1 MTKMNFGS
9 KIITAVLIVIIC
21 FFALFPFWWMV
32 STSFKPASEIYS
44 YTPSFVPKNPSLD
57 GYKTVFTMKTRTVD
71 FLRWTKNSAICA
83 LSTSFFGLIIACTG
97 GYAISRFR
105 FKGRSVIG
113 YSILVAEVLP
123 ATLLILPLFM
133 ILSKLN
139 MINSFVGLVVMYV
152 TFAVPFCTWM
162 MKGFFDT
169 IPVSLDEAA
178 LIDGASELDVFFRVI
193 LPLTLPGIAVTAFF
207 SFIIGWNEYMFASI
221 CMRDYAN
228 WTFPMGLASFQGQY
242 KTDWTIIMAGS
253 VAVTVPIV
261 AVFLALQK
269 FLVGGMTAGAV
280 KQ

>member
-1 MTKMNFGS
+1 MSLTGR
-9 KIITAVLIVIIC
+9 IVTVFLVIAIC
-21 FFALFPFWWMV
+21 FFAVFPFWWMV

-44 YTPSFVPKNPSLD
+44 YTPSFIPGNPTLD

-71 FLRWTKNSAICA
+71 FLRWTRNSAICA
-83 LSTSFFGLIIACTG
+83 FSTSFFGMLIACTG

-133 ILSKLN
+133 ILSKLD
-139 MINSFVGLVVMYV
+139 MINSFGGLIIMYI

-162 MKGFFDT
+162 MKGFFDV
-169 IPVSLDEAA
+169 IPLSLDEAA
-178 LIDGASELDVFFRVI
+178 LIDGASEFDVFFRVV

-228 WTFPMGLASFQGQY
+228 WTFPVGLASFQGQY

-253 VAVTVPIV
+253 VTVTLPIV
-261 AVFLALQK
+261 TIFLALQK

>member
-1 MTKMNFGS
+1 MGLGAKMAT
-9 KIITAVLIVIIC
+9 IILVTFIC
-21 FFALFPFWWMV
+21 LFALFPFWWMV
-32 STSFKPASEIYS
+32 STSLKPASEIYS
-44 YTPSFVPKNPSLD
+44 YTPSFIPKNPTID
-57 GYKTVFTMKTRTVD
+57 GYKAVFNMKTRTVD
-71 FLRWTKNSAICA
+71 FMRWTKNSAICA
-83 LSTSFFGLIIACTG
+83 FSTSFFGLLIACTG

-105 FKGRSVIG
+105 FRGRSAIG

-133 ILSKLN
+133 ILSRFG
-139 MINSFVGLVVMYV
+139 MINSFVGLILMYI
-152 TFAVPFCTWM
+152 TFSVPFCTWM
-162 MKGFFDT
+162 MKGFFDA
-169 IPVSLDEAA
+169 IPASLDEAA
-178 LIDGASELDVFFRVI
+178 LIDGAGELDVFFRVI

-228 WTFPMGLASFQGQY
+228 WTFPVGLASFQGQY

-253 VAVTVPIV
+253 VAITVPIV
-261 AVFLALQK
+261 AIFLALQK

>member
-1 MTKMNFGS
+1 MTKVNPGARICT
-9 KIITAVLIVIIC
+9 IILVSVIC
-21 FFALFPFWWMV
+21 LFALFPFWWMI
-32 STSFKPASEIYS
+32 STSLKPASEIYT
-44 YTPSFVPKNPSLD
+44 YTPSFVPDNPTLD
-57 GYKTVFTMKTRTVD
+57 GYKAIFTMKTRTVD
-71 FLRWTKNSAICA
+71 FIRWTKNSAICA
-83 LSTSFFGLIIACTG
+83 FSTSFFGLIIACTG

-105 FKGRSVIG
+105 FRGRAVIG

-133 ILSKLN
+133 ILSKLEL
-139 MINSFVGLVVMYV
+139 INSFVGLIVMYV

-162 MKGFFDT
+162 MKGFFDAV
-169 IPVSLDEAA
+169 PVSLDEAA
-178 LIDGASELDVFFRVI
+178 LIDGASEFDVFFRVV

-221 CMRDYAN
+221 CMRDYSK

-261 AVFLALQK
+261 AIFLALQK
-269 FLVGGMTAGAV
+269 FLVSGMTAGAV

>member
-1 MTKMNFGS
+1 MTKMNFNARMVT
-9 KIITAVLIVIIC
+9 IILVTAIC
-21 FFALFPFWWMV
+21 AFALFPFWWMI
-32 STSFKPASEIYS
+32 STSLKPASEIYS
-44 YTPSFVPKNPSLD
+44 YTPSFVPDNPTLD
-57 GYKTVFTMKTRTVD
+57 SYKAVFTMKTRTVD
-71 FLRWTKNSAICA
+71 FMRWAGNSALCA
-83 LSTSFFGLIIACTG
+83 LATSFFGLIIACTG

-113 YSILVAEVLP
+113 YSVLVAQVLP

-133 ILSKLN
+133 VLSKFN
-139 MINSFVGLVVMYV
+139 MLNSFVGLITMYV
-152 TFAVPFCTWM
+152 TLSIPFCTWM

-169 IPVSLDEAA
+169 VPASLDEAA
-178 LIDGASELDVFFRVI
+178 LIDGAGEFGVFFRIV

-242 KTDWTIIMAGS
+242 KTDWAIIMAGS
-253 VAVTVPIV
+253 VTITVPIV
-261 AVFLALQK
+261 AIFLALQK